1 MEKLS
6 LSFRTEV
13 HPGDD
18 LIVREIVESTGFFYD
33 IEVPVAVELVTDRI
47 AEGPACSYRFIF
59 AETGG
64 RTVAYSCFG
73 HIMGTEGAWD
83 LYWIV
88 THHDFRGMGIGKKLL
103 AQTHQFVRDEG
114 GRLLIAETST
124 MEKYLPTRHFYE
136 QNGYTLE
143 ATLADF
149 YKPCDGKAVYIIRF
163 NG

>member
-1 MEKLS
+1 MEKLV
-6 LSFRTEV
+6 LSYRTDV

-18 LIVREIVESTGFFYD
+18 LIVRDIVESTGFFYE

-47 AEGPACSYRFIF
+47 TEGPECSYRFIF

-88 THHDFRGMGIGKKLL
+88 THNDFRGMGIGKELL
-103 AQTHQFVRDEG
+103 NQTHRYVKDSG

-124 MEKYLPTRHFYE
+124 MEKYNPTRHFYE
-136 QNGYTLE
+136 QNGYILE
-143 ATLADF
+143 ASIPDF
-149 YKPCDGKAVYIIRF
+149 YKPGDGKAIYIIRF
-163 NG
+163 V